1 MDIPFDV
8 MTDTLT
14 DAELDQLADEAE
26 SQQRADAFLA
36 RLEQERESAG
46 VFVI

>member
-1 MDIPFDV
+1 MDLPIDI

-14 DAELDQLADEAE
+14 DAQLDALADEAE
-26 SQQRADAFLA
+26 CAHREDAFLA
-36 RLEQERESAG
+36 ALEREREASG

>member
-1 MDIPFDV
+1 MELPFDV

-14 DAELDQLADEAE
+14 DAELDQLANEAE
-26 SQQRADAFLA
+26 AQQRADAFLA
-36 RLEQERESAG
+36 RLEQDRESAF

>member
-1 MDIPFDV
+1 ML
-8 MTDTLT
+8 TDTLT

-26 SQQRADAFLA
+26 AQQRADAFLA
-36 RLEQERESAG
+36 RLEQERQAAG

>member
-26 SQQRADAFLA
+26 SQKRADAFLA
-36 RLEQERESAG
+36 RLEQEREAAG

>member
-1 MDIPFDV
+1 MELPS
-8 MTDTLT
+8 MLTDTFT

-26 SQQRADAFLA
+26 AQHRADAFLA
-36 RLEQERESAG
+36 RLEQEREASG

>member
-1 MDIPFDV
+1 MDLPIDI

-14 DAELDQLADEAE
+14 DAQLDALADEAE
-26 SQQRADAFLA
+26 CIRREDAFLA
-36 RLEQERESAG
+36 RLEQEREASG

>member
-1 MDIPFDV
+1 MELPFDV

-26 SQQRADAFLA
+26 AQHRADAFLA
-36 RLEQERESAG
+36 RLEQEREASG

>member
-1 MDIPFDV
+1 MDLPIDI

-14 DAELDQLADEAE
+14 DAQLNALADEAE
-26 SQQRADAFLA
+26 CIRREDAFLA
-36 RLEQERESAG
+36 ALERERESAC

>member
-1 MDIPFDV
+1 MELPFDV

-14 DAELDQLADEAE
+14 DSELDQLADEAE
-26 SQQRADAFLA
+26 AQHRADAFLA
-36 RLEQERESAG
+36 ALEREREASG

>member
-1 MDIPFDV
+1 ML
-8 MTDTLT
+8 TDTLT
-14 DAELDQLADEAE
+14 DVELDQLADEAE
-26 SQQRADAFLA
+26 AQHRADAFLA

>member
-1 MDIPFDV
+1 MDLPIDI

-14 DAELDQLADEAE
+14 DAQLDALADEAV
-26 SQQRADAFLA
+26 RASREDAFLA
-36 RLEQERESAG
+36 ALEREREASG

>member
-1 MDIPFDV
+1 ML
-8 MTDTLT
+8 TDTLT

-26 SQQRADAFLA
+26 AQHRADAFLA
-36 RLEQERESAG
+36 KLEQDRESAC

>member
-1 MDIPFDV
+1 MELPSIL
-8 MTDTLT
+8 TDTLT
-14 DAELDQLADEAE
+14 DAEIDQLADEAE
-26 SQQRADAFLA
+26 AQHRADAFLE

>member
-26 SQQRADAFLA
+26 AQQRADAFLA

-46 VFVI
+46 VFVS

>member
-36 RLEQERESAG
+36 RLEQEREAAG